1 MMKKYITS
9 LFIFINCSVFAQAV
23 FQNITY
29 GEKQEPGLML
39 QLPNK
44 VEVVEN
50 TILQKLEETGYKPE
64 TKGALFWKSNK
75 INGFYVFKQVTLL
88 ELKNQTLD
96 LYFKVESQKDDKKKS
111 TLYLLVSKGYDNFVS
126 PESDSTIYR
135 AARRFLNGFIKE
147 TAAYKLVI
155 VIEEQKER
163 IDDSEKKLKN
173 LKEDEN
179 DIQKKF
185 DDIKKDISNNK
196 SEQQNLQSKIQG
208 QKNVLDD
215 YNSKL
220 SMLQK

>member
-9 LFIFINCSVFAQAV
+9 MFIFINCSVFAQAV

-75 INGFYVFKQVTLL
+75 INDFYVFKKVTLR

-96 LYFKVESQKDDKKKS
+96 LYFKVDSQKDDKKKS
-111 TLYLLVSKGYDNFVS
+111 TLYLLASKGYDNFVD

-147 TAAYKLVI
+147 TEAYKLGI
-155 VIEEQKER
+155 AIEEQKER
-163 IDDSEKKLKN
+163 IDDSERKLKN
-173 LKEDEN
+173 LKDDDN
-179 DIQKKF
+179 DMQKKIN
-185 DDIKKDISNNK
+185 DIKKDIIKNK
-196 SEQQNLQSKIQG
+196 TEQQNLESKIQE
-208 QKNVLDD
+208 QKKGLDD
-215 YNSKL
+215 YNTKL
-220 SMLQK
+220 NLLQK